1 MLWML
6 IRAAGRGVPLDRIMR
21 QSRHKDQ
28 RVLMTYIRPAT
39 VFRNNPTEGLGDEE
53 PKK

>member
-1 MLWML
+1 M
-6 IRAAGRGVPLDRIMR
+6 RASHL
-21 QSRHKDQ
+21 QYKDQ

-53 PKK
+53 EKK